1 MEKVLIRKI
10 IISSVIGGLAVF
22 LFSNFYLLLN
32 PESLFTYLHVI
43 IFTAVSIAVS
53 ALVTMIG
60 SLVDERLIKA
70 GIESNLLRQLIV
82 MTTAM
87 IIVGTAVGIIS
98 LNYDIFGF
106 QPERLFILVGLTG
119 FLVAGIMIFVENK
132 IWQMRKEMLELE
144 IRNTYLEE
152 LNQQDKLLEAAS
164 KKLIVSEERNRM
176 ARELHDSIAQGLNG
190 INYSLNTL
198 KKKIGSSDQDNLEI
212 LPVIDHLEETT
223 EETLKELRDL
233 ILELKPSVIENKG
246 LEQAVQ
252 SHCQLFARRQEIE
265 LNMDIARIANLSPEL
280 ELAIF
285 RIVQEALAN
294 VQKHSQADRVKV
306 YLKEIPSEKDS
317 EAESRI
323 ILRVADNGRGFTEEN
338 IKSSGIANMKTRAQQ
353 NNGSLKIDSK
363 PGKGTS
369 IEASFTVV

>member
-22 LFSNFYLLLN
+22 LFSYFYLLLN

-152 LNQQDKLLEAAS
+152 LNQQEKLLKAAS

-252 SHCQLFARRQEIE
+252 AHCQLFARRQEIE
-265 LNMDIARIANLSPEL
+265 LNMDIARIDNLSPEL

-306 YLKEIPSEKDS
+306 CLKEIPSEKDS
-317 EAESRI
+317 EAKSRI
-323 ILRVADNGRGFTEEN
+323 ILRVADNGRGFTEGN
-338 IKSSGIANMKTRAQQ
+338 IKASGIANMKTRAQQ

-369 IEASFTVV
+369 IEASFAVI

>member
-1 MEKVLIRKI
+1 MEKALIKKI
-10 IISSVIGGLAVF
+10 IVSSAIGGLAVF
-22 LFSNFYLLLN
+22 LFSYFYLLLN
-32 PESLFTYLHVI
+32 PESLFTYFHVI
-43 IFTAVSIAVS
+43 VFTAVSMVVS

-70 GIESNLLRQLIV
+70 GISNNLIRQLIV

-87 IIVGTAVGIIS
+87 IIVGTAAGIIS
-98 LNYDIFGF
+98 LNYGIFGF
-106 QPERLFILVGLTG
+106 QPERLFILVGLAG
-119 FLVAGIMIFVENK
+119 FIVAGVMVFVENK

-152 LNQQDKLLEAAS
+152 LNQQEKLLEAAS

-246 LEQAVQ
+246 LELAVQ
-252 SHCQLFARRQEIE
+252 AHCQLFARRQEIE
-265 LNMDIARIANLSPEL
+265 LKMDIAKIDNLSPEL

-285 RIVQEALAN
+285 RIVQESLAN
-294 VQKHSQADRVKV
+294 VQKHSQADQVKV
-306 YLKEIPSEKDS
+306 LLKESPSEKDS
-317 EAESRI
+317 ETESRV
-323 ILRVADNGRGFTEEN
+323 ILRITDDGRGFTEDN
-338 IKSSGIANMKTRAQQ
+338 IKTSGITNMKTRAQQ

-363 PGKGTS
+363 PGEGTT
-369 IEASFTVV
+369 IEAFFNVI